1 MPNRAPTPPSPATPR
16 HALRGLVCLVL
27 LGWLAKPASA
37 RIRSHPRSAPD
48 DSSAPYLRVVG
59 SLPLRIQPAPVTP
72 TPAAR
77 TAASGPPF
85 PVAPAVTAP
94 AAETPATPP
103 STATLP
109 PADITPAPATATP
122 PPAEPAPI
130 IPDETRPRVQPED
143 FLPYFQFP
151 GSPGTPRDVS
161 VAAPLN
167 LAPNPPHHGTPSTA
181 TYRQQ

>member
-103 STATLP
+103 
-109 PADITPAPATATP
+109 
-122 PPAEPAPI
+122 PAEPAPI

-181 TYRQQ
+181 IYRQQ